1 MCSEIHN
8 RRLELWIDRI
18 LVEATNPHCI
28 IMVLGNN
35 NYGVLPN
42 KNERI
47 ISLRDKVTAKH
58 RQAGCKDCEKDQ
70 CFKFVFAEC
79 NL

>member
-1 MCSEIHN
+1 MQNLEGQPASNFRDKEGFILVYEMCSEIHN
-8 RRLELWIDRI
+8 RRLEKWIDRI

-35 NYGVLPN
+35 NYGVLPA

-47 ISLRDKVTAKH
+47 NSLR
-58 RQAGCKDCEKDQ
+58 
-70 CFKFVFAEC
+70 
-79 NL
+79 